1 MKRRAGESKKKKKK
15 QLTELQQKRARQR
28 GLTTK
33 EWERQ
38 RREKLKKKE
47 KKLSA
52 ADGGPKNRCK
62 ERFKLCLRRAGLAPT
77 KKLALTGQA
86 AELAQLLRFTNRS
99 TFFLFYVTC
108 ELWQRSVVAK
118 PDVFL
123 NRELEHF
130 QIAFDEIDLDGT
142 KEIDYDEL
150 LELLGE
156 ARSPYTDALFS
167 VVDDNQVH
175 PPHVHSSA
183 FSSPLFKALLCV
195 CNSSRPEIWI
205 LFPFST

>member
-1 MKRRAGESKKKKKK
+1 MLAIAGWTGNGDRPPLGLASISVEKMKRRAGESKKKKKK

-99 TFFLFYVTC
+99 TFFLFSVTC
-108 ELWQRSVVAK
+108 ELWHQVLL
-118 PDVFL
+118 L
-123 NRELEHF
+123 NLMF
-130 QIAFDEIDLDGT
+130 F
-142 KEIDYDEL
+142 
-150 LELLGE
+150 
-156 ARSPYTDALFS
+156 
-167 VVDDNQVH
+167 
-175 PPHVHSSA
+175 
-183 FSSPLFKALLCV
+183 
-195 CNSSRPEIWI
+195 
-205 LFPFST
+205 